1 MNKYDEGSVLFKVL
15 ADPVR
20 LQIVDMLAQGE
31 MCACDLLQNLPISQ
45 PTLSHHMKALR
56 ASGLVSVRKQ
66 ATWMHYSLSL
76 DDVARLWQIID
87 TLVSSEDRL
96 DPQDI
101 RIDLTCCPPDC
112 VDLTCCPPDISQ
124 GKLTHMKQA
133 GDTAHEI

>member
-1 MNKYDEGSVLFKVL
+1 LNKYDEGSALFKAL

-66 ATWMHYSLSL
+66 ATWMHYSLNL
-76 DDVARLWQIID
+76 DDIARLQQIIGA
-87 TLVSSEDRL
+87 LISRL
-96 DPQDI
+96 GQPGQTPTCVDP
-101 RIDLTCCPPDC
+101 TCCSPRTRQRI
-112 VDLTCCPPDISQ
+112 LTRQRSS
-124 GKLTHMKQA
+124 
-133 GDTAHEI
+133 GDGAENHIGDAAHEI